1 MEQNRSEPIK
11 FQKNGWT
18 GTKSSRKIEL
28 LIKKFIFLWSFPGFR
43 SGPHASANQIAEKS
57 LYALSEEDKQ
67 KDKQVRQQKDGK
79 MQKAQN
85 RSVPPRL

>member
-28 LIKKFIFLWSFPGFR
+28 WIKISFFSEVSRAFVPVR
-43 SGPHASANQIAEKS
+43 MLSANQIAEKS
-57 LYALSEEDKQ
+57 RYALSEEDKQ
-67 KDKQVRQQKDGK
+67 KDKQIRQHKDGK
-79 MQKAQN
+79 MQKAQK
-85 RSVPPRL
+85 RSVPSRL